1 MSVSIVPSDVGGG
14 RIITLD
20 VVGTAVFTVTAIAG
34 AISSGTLR
42 NIAAVVAFTLFAI
55 GSVLFLIAYGRAV
68 ARSRFETISVG
79 GLYFLSGCAPRSV
92 QVRLLGLVVLQT
104 VVAIATSAATASVR
118 PFTPLAFGL
127 LVPMFGLGCCGLW
140 GAFHGTFPKR
150 TDPRASLPADD

>member
-1 MSVSIVPSDVGGG
+1 MSVSIVPADVDGR
-14 RIITLD
+14 RIIGLD
-20 VVGTAVFTVTAIAG
+20 VAGTSIFTVTAIAG
-34 AISSGTLR
+34 AISSDLR
-42 NIAAVVAFTLFAI
+42 GLAAVVAFGLFAI

-79 GLYFLSGCAPRSV
+79 GLYFLAGCAPRSV
-92 QVRLLGLVVLQT
+92 QVRLLGLVALQT
-104 VVAIATSAATASVR
+104 VVAIVTAAATASVR